1 VPAANT
7 GARKDGPET
16 KHFPTNEPTAKTRR
30 DAPDFIRTT
39 TLVPEVQTQH
49 PPNSEPII
57 RSGLTQIT
65 PQSRR
70 SPIPSPHT
78 QPEHTDKA
86 RHIPIV
92 ETPKPRRDASDLIR
106 DATVPVKTD
115 QTWYHPTSNPT
126 PKTRR
131 DASDLIRNSTAPE
144 KTDQT
149 RHTSETLKP
158 RRDASDFIRRR

>member
-1 VPAANT
+1 
-7 GARKDGPET
+7 
-16 KHFPTNEPTAKTRR
+16 
-30 DAPDFIRTT
+30 
-39 TLVPEVQTQH
+39 VPEVQTQH

-57 RSGLTQIT
+57 RSDLTQIT

-78 QPEHTDKA
+78 QPEHTDQA
-86 RHIPIV
+86 RHIPII

-131 DASDLIRNSTAPE
+131 DASDLIRNATAPE

-158 RRDASDFIRRR
+158 RKDASDFIRDASAPVKTDQTWSPPTSNPTPITRRDVSDLIRNASQRL